1 MKMKVSVKD
10 ITNNIS
16 ADELDAGRLQ
26 ETFDVSVEDG
36 SKITLPESFNSSL
49 REDLIKLA
57 VASSR
62 ANRRQAYG
70 SRKHLGKRKPMAGM
84 KHYLLQKLL
93 KTMSTYTVC
102 MAKEIQAI
110 KAPLCF

>member
-1 MKMKVSVKD
+1 MKVAVKD

-26 ETFDVSVEDG
+26 DTFEISIEDG
-36 SKITLPESFNSSL
+36 SKVTLPDSFNSTL

-62 ANRRQAYG
+62 ANRRL
-70 SRKHLGKRKPMAGM
+70 SLIH
-84 KHYLLQKLL
+84 
-93 KTMSTYTVC
+93 
-102 MAKEIQAI
+102 I
-110 KAPLCF
+110 